1 MKQIKLGKSNLMA
14 SQLILGLMRI
24 ADKNIREARE
34 IIETAYELG
43 INLYD
48 NADIYGRG
56 KSEELFGQVLKE
68 ATFKREDIL
77 IQSKVGIRSGFFDF
91 SKDHILKSVDGIL
104 KRLNTDYLDILLLHR
119 PDALVEPEEVAEA
132 FDRLEKEGKVLHF
145 GLSNHNPG
153 QVDLLKKFVDQELV
167 INQVQFGPAHT
178 PLIDEGLNVNMT
190 NHLGINRDGGLLNY
204 SRLNEMTLQAW
215 SPFQVNLSEGLFMTH
230 PDYQEMTQLME
241 EMAKE
246 REVSLEAIVVA
257 WIHRHPANIQT
268 IAGSM
273 NPERIRKMAKASEIE
288 LSRQE
293 WYQIYQAGNRELP

>member
-24 ADKNIREARE
+24 ANKNIREARE

-91 SKDHILKSVDGIL
+91 SKDHILMSVDGIL